1 MWPRVQPKQ
10 VRFQTATAGGMS
22 PTREPETHPMII
34 EHRRFFASSN
44 RQSST
49 SGAWPLAAVAM
60 LTLGSFAARA
70 FGDTVVTGNGTPVI
84 VPDVPSIGANLDF
97 VAGTGDPAVLQ
108 LLTGGIYSG
117 EWSITNVNAIFTLSG
132 GSLVIAPVAG
142 TGTASGDANLGVQ
155 DGTLQ
160 LGANSFLTGF
170 GTGGA
175 GGTISATN
183 GGRLV
188 VDDGRWLTNMQLLQL
203 GGAWTSGSAATLV
216 YSGAASIASGADIS
230 LTGTASAIALSGAGS
245 FTLNGGIGGSGDLV
259 VASGG
264 GTGVVNLSIS
274 TGSFTGRTIIDNA
287 SASINTQNSIGTQG
301 LTINSGTVTAGT
313 ALTLGAGQAFDLGGT
328 STLTGSGPGLTAFNV
343 NGGMTG
349 TGDITLTGIN
359 MTVGGATS
367 TYTGGI
373 TLAGAAGSES
383 TVTTTNAEWV
393 GKLGSLSM
401 ANNTSLTYSGAGA
414 ATFGG
419 AIVTGSTA
427 GDRAL
432 VFTSGAGNGNLTLGG
447 TVAGTGDLVIGAAGG
462 STATTT
468 LAFALGTL
476 AGHTVV
482 ENANVAI
489 NTQASIGA
497 AGLSLTGANVTLG
510 TAITLG
516 AAQDLSI
523 STASTVAG
531 PLAGA
536 NATFNVNSAMSG
548 AGNLALDRVSMNV
561 AGATSSYTGALTLGG
576 TSTLTTS
583 NQEWLT
589 KVASITLGDATRLA
603 YDGTVAGSYS
613 GPLNATGAS
622 ATIAT
627 SGATAGNFT
636 VDGNV
641 TATGDIVVSALNGS
655 TATTT
660 LAFDLASSITGRTVI
675 DGAKARIDTAT
686 SVGAAGLA
694 LTGGDLTLGNALT
707 LGAGQAFA
715 VNGTSSLTGS
725 GGANTAFSVNEAM
738 SGTGTLSVSGV
749 DLSIGAATSTFA
761 GGIALKAGST
771 VTTSND
777 AWVGSLT
784 SLTLNADT
792 TATQFNYTGNATA
805 TYDGALISGGT
816 AAATVATSGAGTGA
830 LNFTGTVDGSGDLVF
845 KALAGS
851 TATTTLAFT
860 SSTFTGTTVID
871 TMSAAVN
878 TQASVGGAGMR
889 ILGSQVAIGTNLSL
903 DSVQSLT
910 IGGTTTLTGAPAGTT
925 ALVVDGGLNVSGGPA
940 DLTLSKLI
948 TSIGAG
954 AGSNFAGNVTLTSG
968 SSFTVTDGADLG
980 GASIFSDPLNAG
992 AAVTV
997 GGVGTLAGIGSAG
1010 NAFNGLLA
1018 AGNKSGSGSS
1028 TLTTTGDVHLAST
1041 STARWYLLDS
1051 TGKAD
1056 RLDAGGSFV
1065 LNGSAAKIVYDQNFY
1080 SGSFIPASGTTVD
1093 YVMATA
1099 GTLSGTFGTVDVV
1112 TVDPLTGLS
1121 TEHAVNATGATYF
1134 MGGAFEVSYANNEF
1148 KLAITGQ
1155 GASYPLPA
1163 GTTSTDVTV
1172 DVQVGSKTVA
1182 RNANVGTVNNSQI
1195 NASAAAYT
1203 ALATGPSDPDEQ
1215 YVATQMLLLT
1225 PGAFASAGVA
1235 LSSPTNPYALPNV
1248 TMSQLFQAGDVA
1260 MKRLMQLRET
1270 PAAPAA
1276 TQESTTML
1284 LSQKGGLTDQ
1294 EALSSPASSAV
1305 VTTPTSVNFGAPI
1318 NGPTPD
1324 QGMRWWTRGYGFTER
1339 VQDDSWAKT
1348 TYDSATG
1355 GVMLGGDMVLG
1366 NGAIAGAYLGY
1377 MPGSVDITGGLV
1389 DETDTTNGLNFG
1401 LYGSWVPDRG
1411 VWYVEAAAQGGY
1423 AGIDRT
1429 RDLYIP
1435 GVVRTAT
1442 SSNSLWAASVSSEI
1456 GINTRLGGD
1465 AFLQPHLGLAAGY
1478 VTQDGYTEDGAGSA
1492 NLDVS
1497 GQTAILLQPSLG
1509 ARYMQSIRMG
1519 RDVLSPYLGAAFTVN
1534 APVGDWG
1541 VTATN
1546 AYSSIPGYSVY
1557 GSPDT
1562 VLGGSFELGV
1572 EFASYSGITAFCSFN
1587 GMLLQ
1592 NQQQY
1597 GGQVGII
1604 VPF

>member
-1 MWPRVQPKQ
+1 
-10 VRFQTATAGGMS
+10 
-22 PTREPETHPMII
+22 MII
-34 EHRRFFASSN
+34 ETRRFFAT
-44 RQSST
+44 ST
-49 SGAWPLAAVAM
+49 QLLPPSGAWPLAAVAM
-60 LTLGSFAARA
+60 LVIFPVAAPA
-70 FGDTVVTGNGTPVI
+70 LADTVVPGNGTPVI

-97 VAGTGDPAVLQ
+97 IAGTGDPAVLQ

-117 EWSITNVNAIFTLSG
+117 EWSINNVPAIFDLNG
-132 GSLVIAPVAG
+132 GSLVIAPSVG
-142 TGTASGDANLGVQ
+142 TGTATGDANVGVVN
-155 DGTLQ
+155 GTLQ
-160 LGANSFLTGF
+160 LGTNSFLTGF
-170 GTGGA
+170 GTSGA
-175 GGTISATN
+175 GGTLSAIQ

-188 VDDGRWLTNMQLLQL
+188 VDDDRWLSNMVRLQL
-203 GGAWTSGSAATLV
+203 GGAWTSGSAATLS
-216 YSGAASIASGADIS
+216 YSGASSITSAAGVSVEG
-230 LTGTASAIALSGAGS
+230 GTASAIALSGAGS
-245 FTLNGGIGGSGDLV
+245 LTLTGDISGTGDLV
-259 VASGG
+259 VTTAGGSG
-264 GTGVVNLSIS
+264 TVNLAFSF
-274 TGSFTGRTIIDNA
+274 GSFDGKTVIDNA
-287 SASINTQNSIGTQG
+287 AASINTQNSIGTQG

-328 STLTGSGPGLTAFNV
+328 STLTGGGPGLTAFTV

-359 MTVGGATS
+359 MTVGGTTS

-383 TVTTTNAEWV
+383 TVTTTNAAWLSS
-393 GKLGSLSM
+393 LGSLTM
-401 ANNTSLTYSGAGA
+401 ANNTSLTYSGADA
-414 ATFGG
+414 ANYAG
-419 AIVTGSTA
+419 AIVTGTSA

-432 VFTSGAGNGNLTLGG
+432 VFTSGAGNGNLTLSG
-447 TVAGTGDLVIGAAGG
+447 TVSGTGDLVIGAASG

-476 AGHTVV
+476 AGRTVI
-482 ENANVAI
+482 EDANVAI

-497 AGLSLTGANVTLG
+497 AGLSLNGATVTLG
-510 TAITLG
+510 TGITLG
-516 AAQDLSI
+516 AGQDLAVSR
-523 STASTVAG
+523 ASTLTGAAG
-531 PLAGA
+531 GA
-536 NATFNVNSAMSG
+536 NKAFTVDSAMSG
-548 AGNLALDRVSMNV
+548 GGNLSLDRINMRVT
-561 AGATSSYTGALTLGG
+561 GATSAYTGAVTLAGTSALTTGNQQWLTNVASLTLGNE
-576 TSTLTTS
+576 TSL
-583 NQEWLT
+583 
-589 KVASITLGDATRLA
+589 I
-603 YDGTVAGSYS
+603 YDGIVAGNYS

-627 SGATAGNFT
+627 SGATAADFT
-636 VDGNV
+636 VDGTV
-641 TATGDIVVSALNGS
+641 TATGNLVISALDGS
-655 TATTT
+655 TATTV
-660 LAFDLASSITGRTVI
+660 LAFDNASSIAGSTVI
-675 DGAKARIDTAT
+675 DGAKARINTSD
-686 SVGAAGLA
+686 SVGATGLT
-694 LTGGDLTLGNALT
+694 LTDGDLTLGTALT
-707 LGAGQAFA
+707 LGAGQALA
-715 VNGTSSLTGS
+715 VNGTSSVSGT
-725 GGANTAFSVNEAM
+725 GGANTAFNVNEAM

-749 DLSIGAATSTFA
+749 DLTVGAATSTFT
-761 GGIALKAGST
+761 GGVALEAGST
-771 VTTSND
+771 VTTGNGEWLSKLD
-777 AWVGSLT
+777 
-784 SLTLNADT
+784 SLTLNADA
-792 TATQFNYTGNATA
+792 TATQFTYTGNATA
-805 TYDGALISGGT
+805 TYAGTLISGGT
-816 AAATVATSGAGTGA
+816 AEATVATSGAGTGA

-871 TMSAAVN
+871 TMSAAVD

-889 ILGSQVAIGTNLSL
+889 ILDSQVGIGANLSL
-903 DSVQSLT
+903 DSTQSLT

-925 ALVVDGGLNVSGGPA
+925 ALVVDGGLNVSGASA
-940 DLTLSKLI
+940 DLTLSRL
-948 TSIGAG
+948 TASIGDG
-954 AGSNFAGNVTLTSG
+954 AASNFAGNVTLTSG
-968 SSFTVTDGADLG
+968 SVFTVTDGADLSN
-980 GASIFSDPLNAG
+980 ASVFSDALNAG
-992 AAVTV
+992 GAVTV
-997 GGVGTLAGIGSAG
+997 GGDGTLAGIGSIG
-1010 NAFNGLLA
+1010 NAFKGVLA
-1018 AGNKSGSGSS
+1018 PGSRDNAASS
-1028 TLTTTGDVHLAST
+1028 TLITTGDVYLDST

-1051 TGKAD
+1051 TGKSD
-1056 RLDAGGSFV
+1056 RLDAGGIFS
-1065 LNGSAAKIVYDQNFY
+1065 LNGSAAKIVYDEDFY
-1080 SGSFIPASGTTVD
+1080 SGSFIPASGVTVD

-1099 GTLSGTFGTVDVV
+1099 GTLNGTFATVDVV

-1121 TEHAVNATGATYF
+1121 TEHAVNANGATYF
-1134 MGGAFEVSYANNEF
+1134 MGGSFEVSYANNQF
-1148 KLAITGQ
+1148 MLQVIGQ
-1155 GASYPLPA
+1155 GGDYPLAA
-1163 GTTSTDVTV
+1163 GTTSTNVTV
-1172 DVQVGSKTVA
+1172 DVQVGSKTVT

-1235 LSSPTNPYALPNV
+1235 ISSPTNPYALPNV

-1339 VQDDSWAKT
+1339 VQEDSWAKT
-1348 TYDSATG
+1348 SYDSATG

-1366 NGAIAGAYLGY
+1366 NGAIAGAYVGY
-1377 MPGSVDITGGLV
+1377 MPGSVDISGGLV

-1401 LYGSWVPDRG
+1401 VYGSWVPDQG
-1411 VWYVEAAAQGGY
+1411 AWYVEAAAQGGY

-1429 RDLYIP
+1429 RDIYIP

-1465 AFLQPHLGLAAGY
+1465 AFLQPHLGLSAGY

-1509 ARYMQSIRMG
+1509 TRYMQSIRMG
-1519 RDVLSPYLGAAFTVN
+1519 RDVLSPYVGAAATLN

-1562 VLGGSFELGV
+1562 IFGGSFELGV
-1572 EFASYSGITAFCSFN
+1572 EFASYSGVTAFCQFN
-1587 GMLLQ
+1587 GMLFE

-1597 GGQVGII
+1597 GGQIGII

>member
-1 MWPRVQPKQ
+1 
-10 VRFQTATAGGMS
+10 
-22 PTREPETHPMII
+22 MII
-34 EHRRFFASSN
+34 ETRRFFAT
-44 RQSST
+44 ST
-49 SGAWPLAAVAM
+49 QPLSPSGAWPLAAVAM
-60 LTLGSFAARA
+60 LVIFPVAAPARA
-70 FGDTVVTGNGTPVI
+70 DTVVPGNGTPVI
-84 VPDVPSIGANLDF
+84 VADVPSIGANLSF
-97 VAGTGDPAVLQ
+97 VADTGDPAVLQ

-117 EWSITNVNAIFTLSG
+117 EWSINNVPAIFDLSG
-132 GSLVIAPVAG
+132 GSLVIAPSVG
-142 TGTASGDANLGVQ
+142 TGTATGDASVGVVN
-155 DGTLQ
+155 GTLQ
-160 LGANSFLTGF
+160 LGTNSFLTGF
-170 GTGGA
+170 GTTGS
-175 GGTISATN
+175 GGTLSAIQ

-188 VDDGRWLTNMQLLQL
+188 IDDDRWLSNMVLLQL
-203 GGAWTSGSAATLV
+203 GGAWTSGSAATLT
-216 YSGAASIASGADIS
+216 YSGASSVTSAADV
-230 LTGTASAIALSGAGS
+230 TVEGGTASAIALSGAGS
-245 FTLNGGIGGSGDLV
+245 LTLNGSIGGTGDLVITSGGGSG
-259 VASGG
+259 
-264 GTGVVNLSIS
+264 TVNLSFAS
-274 TGSFTGRTIIDNA
+274 GSFDGKTVIDNA

-328 STLTGSGPGLTAFNV
+328 STLTGGGPGLTAFNV

-359 MTVGGATS
+359 MTVGGTTS

-383 TVTTTNAEWV
+383 TVTTTNAAWI
-393 GKLGSLSM
+393 GSLGSLSM
-401 ANNTSLTYSGAGA
+401 ANNTSLTYSGADA
-414 ATFGG
+414 ANYGG
-419 AIVTGSTA
+419 AIVTGTTA

-432 VFTSGAGNGNLTLGG
+432 VFTSGAGNGDLTLSG
-447 TVAGTGDLVIGAAGG
+447 TVSGTGDLVIGAASG

-476 AGHTVV
+476 AGRTVI
-482 ENANVAI
+482 EDANVAI
-489 NTQASIGA
+489 NTQASIGD
-497 AGLSLTGANVTLG
+497 AGLSLTGASVRLG

-516 AAQDLSI
+516 AAQDLAI
-523 STASTVAG
+523 STASSISG
-531 PLAGA
+531 PAVGA
-536 NATFNVNSAMSG
+536 NAAFTVNSAMSG

-561 AGATSSYTGALTLGG
+561 GGATSTYTGALVLGG
-576 TSTLTTS
+576 ASTFTTS
-583 NQEWLT
+583 NQQWLT
-589 KVASITLGDATRLA
+589 NVASLTLGNGTSLI
-603 YDGTVAGSYS
+603 YDGTVAGNYS

-627 SGATAGNFT
+627 SGATAADFT
-636 VDGNV
+636 VDGTV
-641 TATGDIVVSALNGS
+641 TATGDVFVSALNGS
-655 TATTT
+655 TATTV
-660 LAFDLASSITGRTVI
+660 LAFDNASSITGRTVI
-675 DGAKARIDTAT
+675 NGAKARINTSD

-694 LTGGDLTLGNALT
+694 LTGGDLTLGTALT

-725 GGANTAFSVNEAM
+725 GGANTAFTVNEAM

-749 DLSIGAATSTFA
+749 DLTVGAATSTFS

-771 VTTSND
+771 ATTDNA
-777 AWVGSLT
+777 AWIGSLG
-784 SLTLNADT
+784 SLTLNADA
-792 TATQFNYTGNATA
+792 TATQFTYTGNATA
-805 TYDGALISGGT
+805 TYDGTLISGGT

-878 TQASVGGAGMR
+878 TQASVGGAGLR
-889 ILGSQVAIGTNLSL
+889 ILDSQVGIGANLSL
-903 DSVQSLT
+903 SSVQSLT

-925 ALVVDGGLNVSGGPA
+925 ALVVDGGLNVSGASA
-940 DLTLSKLI
+940 DLTLSKL
-948 TSIGAG
+948 TASIGDG
-954 AGSNFAGNVTLTSG
+954 AASNFAGNVTLTSG
-968 SSFTVTDGADLG
+968 SVFTVTDGADLG
-980 GASIFSDPLNAG
+980 GAAVFSDALNAG
-992 AAVTV
+992 GAVTV
-997 GGVGTLAGIGSAG
+997 GGDGTLASIGSIG
-1010 NAFNGLLA
+1010 NAFKGVLA
-1018 AGNKSGSGSS
+1018 PGSRDNAASS
-1028 TLTTTGDVHLAST
+1028 TLITTGDVHLDST

-1051 TGKAD
+1051 TGKSD

-1065 LNGSAAKIVYDQNFY
+1065 LNGSAAKIVYDQDFY

-1099 GTLSGTFGTVDVV
+1099 GTLNGTFSTVDVV

-1121 TEHAVNATGATYF
+1121 TEHAVNATGSTYF
-1134 MGGAFEVSYANNEF
+1134 MGGSFEVSYANNQF
-1148 KLAITGQ
+1148 MLAITGQ
-1155 GASYPLPA
+1155 GADYPLPA
-1163 GTTSTDVTV
+1163 GTTSTNVTV
-1172 DVQVGSKTVA
+1172 DVQVGSKTVT

-1225 PGAFASAGVA
+1225 PGGFASAGVA

-1276 TQESTTML
+1276 TEESTTML

-1339 VQDDSWAKT
+1339 VQEDNWAKT
-1348 TYDSATG
+1348 DYDSTTG

-1366 NGAIAGAYLGY
+1366 NGAIAGAYVGY

-1401 LYGSWVPDRG
+1401 LYGSWVPDQG
-1411 VWYVEAAAQGGY
+1411 AWYVEAAAQGGY

-1442 SSNSLWAASVSSEI
+1442 SSNSLWAASVNSEI

-1497 GQTAILLQPSLG
+1497 GQTAILLQPSVG
-1509 ARYMQSIRMG
+1509 TRYMQSIRMG

-1546 AYSSIPGYSVY
+1546 AYSTIPGYSVY

-1562 VLGGSFELGV
+1562 ILGGSFELGV

-1587 GMLLQ
+1587 GMLFE

-1597 GGQVGII
+1597 GGQIGII

>member
-1 MWPRVQPKQ
+1 
-10 VRFQTATAGGMS
+10 
-22 PTREPETHPMII
+22 MII
-34 EHRRFFASSN
+34 ETRRFFAT
-44 RQSST
+44 ST
-49 SGAWPLAAVAM
+49 QFLSPSGAWPLAAVAM
-60 LTLGSFAARA
+60 LVLSTVAAPA
-70 FGDTVVTGNGTPVI
+70 HGDTVVPGDGTPV
-84 VPDVPSIGANLDF
+84 VVLDVPSIGANLDF
-97 VAGTGDPAVLQ
+97 VAGTGSPAVLQ

-117 EWSITNVNAIFTLSG
+117 EWSITNVSAVFDLNG
-132 GSLVIAPVAG
+132 GSLVIAPATG
-142 TGTASGDANLGVQ
+142 TGTATGADLGVVN
-155 DGTLQ
+155 GTLQ
-160 LGANSFLTGF
+160 LGTNSFLTGF
-170 GTGGA
+170 GTGGT
-175 GGTISATN
+175 GGTLSAIQ

-188 VDDGRWLTNMQLLQL
+188 VDDDRWLSNMVLLQL
-203 GGAWTSGSAATLV
+203 GGAWTSGSAATLT
-216 YSGAASIASGADIS
+216 YSGGTSITSAAAVSVEG
-230 LTGTASAIALSGAGS
+230 GTASAIALSGAGS
-245 FTLNGGIGGSGDLV
+245 LTLTGDISGTGDLV
-259 VASGG
+259 ITSGG
-264 GTGVVNLSIS
+264 GTGIVNLSFAS
-274 TGSFTGRTIIDNA
+274 GSFDGKTVIDNA
-287 SASINTQNSIGTQG
+287 SASINTQNSIGAQG

-328 STLTGSGPGLTAFNV
+328 STLTGGGPGLTAFNV
-343 NGGMTG
+343 NGGMSG

-359 MTVGGATS
+359 MTVGGTTS

-383 TVTTTNAEWV
+383 TVTTTNAAW
-393 GKLGSLSM
+393 LGSLGSLTM
-401 ANNTSLTYSGAGA
+401 ANDTSLTYSGTDA
-414 ATFGG
+414 ATYVG
-419 AIVTGSTA
+419 AIVTGAAVT
-427 GDRAL
+427 DRAL
-432 VFTSGAGNGNLTLGG
+432 IFTSGAGNGDLTLTG
-447 TVAGTGDLVIGAAGG
+447 TVSGTGDLVIGAANG

-476 AGHTVV
+476 AGGTVI
-482 ENANVAI
+482 EDANVAI
-489 NTQASIGA
+489 NTQASIGD
-497 AGLSLTGANVTLG
+497 AGLALTGATVTLG
-510 TAITLG
+510 TDITLG
-516 AAQDLSI
+516 VAQELAIATASSI
-523 STASTVAG
+523 SG
-531 PLAGA
+531 PAVGA
-536 NATFNVNSAMSG
+536 NAAFTVNSAMSG

-561 AGATSSYTGALTLGG
+561 GGATSTYTGALVLGG
-576 TSTLTTS
+576 ASTFTTS
-583 NQEWLT
+583 NQQWLT
-589 KVASITLGDATRLA
+589 NVASLTLGNGTSLI
-603 YDGTVAGSYS
+603 YDGTVAGNYS

-627 SGATAGNFT
+627 SGATAADFT
-636 VDGNV
+636 VDGTV
-641 TATGDIVVSALNGS
+641 TATGDVVVSALNGS
-655 TATTT
+655 TATTV
-660 LAFDLASSITGRTVI
+660 LAFDNASSITGRTVI
-675 DGAKARIDTAT
+675 NGAKARINTSD

-694 LTGGDLTLGNALT
+694 LTGGDLTLGTALT

-725 GGANTAFSVNEAM
+725 GGANTAFTVNEAM
-738 SGTGTLSVSGV
+738 SGTGTLSISGV
-749 DLSIGAATSTFA
+749 DLTVGAATSTFT
-761 GGIALKAGST
+761 GGVALEAGST
-771 VTTSND
+771 ATTDNA
-777 AWVGSLT
+777 AWIGSLG
-784 SLTLNADT
+784 SLTLNADA
-792 TATQFNYTGNATA
+792 TATQFTYTGNATA
-805 TYDGALISGGT
+805 TYDGTLISGGT

-878 TQASVGGAGMR
+878 TQASVGGAGLR
-889 ILGSQVAIGTNLSL
+889 VLDSQVAIGANLSL

-925 ALVVDGGLNVSGGPA
+925 ALVVDGGLNVSGASA
-940 DLTLSKLI
+940 DLTLSKL
-948 TSIGAG
+948 TASIGDG
-954 AGSNFAGNVTLTSG
+954 AASNFAGNVTLTSG
-968 SSFTVTDGADLG
+968 SVFTVTDGADLG
-980 GASIFSDPLNAG
+980 GAAVFSDALNAG
-992 AAVTV
+992 GAVTV
-997 GGVGTLAGIGSAG
+997 GGDGTLASIGSAG
-1010 NAFNGLLA
+1010 NAFKGILA
-1018 AGNKSGSGSS
+1018 PGSRDNAASS
-1028 TLTTTGDVHLAST
+1028 TLITTGDVYLDST

-1051 TGKAD
+1051 TGKSD

-1065 LNGSAAKIVYDQNFY
+1065 LNGSAAKIVYDQDFY

-1099 GTLSGTFGTVDVV
+1099 GTLNGTFSTVDVV

-1121 TEHAVNATGATYF
+1121 TEHAVNATGSTYF
-1134 MGGAFEVSYANNEF
+1134 MGGSFEVSYANNQF
-1148 KLAITGQ
+1148 MLAITGQ
-1155 GASYPLPA
+1155 GADYPLPA
-1163 GTTSTDVTV
+1163 GTTSTNVTV
-1172 DVQVGSKTVA
+1172 DVQVGSKTVT

-1225 PGAFASAGVA
+1225 PGGFASAGVA

-1276 TQESTTML
+1276 TEESTTML

-1339 VQDDSWAKT
+1339 VQEDNWAKT
-1348 TYDSATG
+1348 DYDSTTG

-1366 NGAIAGAYLGY
+1366 NGAIAGAYVGY

-1401 LYGSWVPDRG
+1401 LYGSWVPDQG
-1411 VWYVEAAAQGGY
+1411 AWYVEAAAQGGY

-1442 SSNSLWAASVSSEI
+1442 SSNSLWAASVNSEI

-1497 GQTAILLQPSLG
+1497 GQTAILLQPSVG
-1509 ARYMQSIRMG
+1509 TRYMQSIRMG

-1562 VLGGSFELGV
+1562 ILGGSFELGV

-1587 GMLLQ
+1587 GMLFE

-1597 GGQVGII
+1597 GGQIGII

>member
-1 MWPRVQPKQ
+1 
-10 VRFQTATAGGMS
+10 
-22 PTREPETHPMII
+22 MII
-34 EHRRFFASSN
+34 ETRRFFAT
-44 RQSST
+44 ST
-49 SGAWPLAAVAM
+49 QLLSPSGAWPLAAVAM
-60 LTLGSFAARA
+60 LVIFPVAAPTLA
-70 FGDTVVTGNGTPVI
+70 DTVVPGNGTPVI
-84 VPDVPSIGANLDF
+84 VPDVPSIGANLSF
-97 VAGTGDPAVLQ
+97 IAGTGNPAVLQ
-108 LLTGGIYSG
+108 LLAGGIYSG
-117 EWSITNVNAIFTLSG
+117 EWSINNVPAIFDLSG
-132 GSLVIAPVAG
+132 GSLVIAPSVG
-142 TGTASGDANLGVQ
+142 TGTATGDANVGVVN
-155 DGTLQ
+155 GTLQ
-160 LGANSFLTGF
+160 LGTNSFLTGF
-170 GTGGA
+170 GTTGS
-175 GGTISATN
+175 GGTLSAIQ
-183 GGRLV
+183 GGHLV
-188 VDDGRWLTNMQLLQL
+188 VDDDRWLSNMVLLQL
-203 GGAWTSGSAATLV
+203 GGAWTSGSAATLT
-216 YSGAASIASGADIS
+216 YSGGTSVTSAASVSVEG
-230 LTGTASAIALSGAGS
+230 GTASAIALSGAGS
-245 FTLNGGIGGSGDLV
+245 LTLTGDISGTGDLVITSGGGSG
-259 VASGG
+259 
-264 GTGVVNLSIS
+264 TVNLSFVS
-274 TGSFTGRTIIDNA
+274 GSFIGKTVIDNA
-287 SASINTQNSIGTQG
+287 AASINTQNSIGTQG
-301 LTINSGTVTAGT
+301 LTFNSATVTAGT

-328 STLTGSGPGLTAFNV
+328 STLTGGGPGLTAFTV

-359 MTVGGATS
+359 MTVGGTTS

-383 TVTTTNAEWV
+383 TVTTTNAAWLAS
-393 GKLGSLSM
+393 LGSLSM
-401 ANNTSLTYSGAGA
+401 ANNTSLTYSGADA
-414 ATFGG
+414 ANYAG
-419 AIVTGSTA
+419 AIVTGATA

-432 VFTSGAGNGNLTLGG
+432 VFTSGAGNGNLTLSG
-447 TVAGTGDLVIGAAGG
+447 TVGGTGDLVIGAAGG

-476 AGHTVV
+476 AGRTVI
-482 ENANVAI
+482 EDANVAI

-497 AGLSLTGANVTLG
+497 AGLSLTGATVTLG
-510 TAITLG
+510 TGITLG
-516 AAQDLSI
+516 AGQDLLV
-523 STASTVAG
+523 STASTLTGAAG
-531 PLAGA
+531 GG
-536 NATFNVNSAMSG
+536 NKSFTVDSAMVG
-548 AGNLALDRVSMNV
+548 TGNLGLDRVDMRIT
-561 AGATSSYTGALTLGG
+561 GATSTYTGGVTLAGS
-576 TSTLTTS
+576 STLTTG
-583 NQEWLT
+583 NQQWLT
-589 KVASITLGDATRLA
+589 NVASLTLGNGTSLI
-603 YDGTVAGSYS
+603 YDGTVAGNYS

-627 SGATAGNFT
+627 SGATAADFT
-636 VDGNV
+636 VDGTV
-641 TATGDIVVSALNGS
+641 TATGNLVISALDGS
-655 TATTT
+655 TATTV
-660 LAFDLASSITGRTVI
+660 LALDNASSIAGSTVI
-675 DGAKARIDTAT
+675 DGAKARINTSD
-686 SVGAAGLA
+686 SVGATGLT
-694 LTGGDLTLGNALT
+694 LTGGDLTLGTALT

-715 VNGTSSLTGS
+715 VNGTSSVSGT
-725 GGANTAFSVNEAM
+725 GGANTAFNVNEAM

-749 DLSIGAATSTFA
+749 DLSVGAATSTFA

-771 VTTSND
+771 ATTGNA
-777 AWVGSLT
+777 AWIGSLG
-784 SLTLNADT
+784 SLTLNADA
-792 TATQFNYTGNATA
+792 TATQFTYTGNATA
-805 TYDGALISGGT
+805 TYDGTLISGGT

-889 ILGSQVAIGTNLSL
+889 ILGSQVDIGANLSL
-903 DSVQSLT
+903 GSAQSLT
-910 IGGTTTLTGAPAGTT
+910 IGGTTTLTGTSAGTTT
-925 ALVVDGGLNVSGGPA
+925 ALVVNGGLNVSGGPA
-940 DLTLSKLI
+940 DLTLSKL
-948 TSIGAG
+948 TASIGDG
-954 AGSNFAGNVTLTSG
+954 AASNFAGNVTLTSG
-968 SSFTVTDGADLG
+968 SVFTVTDGADLG
-980 GASIFSDPLNAG
+980 NASVFSDALNAG
-992 AAVTV
+992 GAVTV
-997 GGVGTLAGIGSAG
+997 GGDGTLASIGSAG
-1010 NAFNGLLA
+1010 NAFKGILA
-1018 AGNKSGSGSS
+1018 PGSRDNAAPS
-1028 TLTTTGDVHLAST
+1028 TLTTTGDVFLDAT

-1051 TGKAD
+1051 TGKTD

-1065 LNGSAAKIVYDQNFY
+1065 LNGSAAKIVYDEDYY
-1080 SGSFIPASGTTVD
+1080 SGSLIPTAGTTVD

-1099 GTLSGTFGTVDVV
+1099 GTLTGTFSTVDVV

-1121 TEHAVNATGATYF
+1121 TNHAVNATGATYF
-1134 MGGAFEVSYANNEF
+1134 MGGSFEVSYANNQF
-1148 KLAITGQ
+1148 SLAITGQ
-1155 GASYPLPA
+1155 GADYPLPA
-1163 GTTSTDVTV
+1163 GTTSTNVKV
-1172 DVQVGSKTVA
+1172 DVQVGSKTVT

-1203 ALATGPSDPDEQ
+1203 TLATGPSDPDEQ

-1318 NGPTPD
+1318 NGLTPD
-1324 QGMRWWTRGYGFTER
+1324 QGVRWWTRGYGFTQR
-1339 VQDDSWAKT
+1339 VQDDNWANT

-1401 LYGSWVPDRG
+1401 VYGSWVPDQG
-1411 VWYVEAAAQGGY
+1411 AWYVEAAAQGGY

-1456 GINTRLGGD
+1456 GVNTRLGGD
-1465 AFLQPHLGLAAGY
+1465 AFLQPYLGFGAGY

-1492 NLDVS
+1492 NLEVS
-1497 GQTAILLQPSLG
+1497 DQTAIMLQPSLG
-1509 ARYMQSIRMG
+1509 TRYLQSIRMG
-1519 RDVLSPYLGAAFTVN
+1519 RDVLSPYLGAAFIVN

-1562 VLGGSFELGV
+1562 LVGGSFELGV

-1587 GMLLQ
+1587 GMLFE

-1597 GGQVGII
+1597 GGQIGII

>member
-1 MWPRVQPKQ
+1 
-10 VRFQTATAGGMS
+10 
-22 PTREPETHPMII
+22 MII
-34 EHRRFFASSN
+34 ETRRFFAT
-44 RQSST
+44 ST
-49 SGAWPLAAVAM
+49 QLLSPSGAWPLAAVAM
-60 LTLGSFAARA
+60 LVLSTVAAPA
-70 FGDTVVTGNGTPVI
+70 HGDTVVPGDGTPV
-84 VPDVPSIGANLDF
+84 VVLDVPSIGANLDF
-97 VAGTGDPAVLQ
+97 VAGTGSPAVLQ

-117 EWSITNVNAIFTLSG
+117 EWSITNVSAVFDLNG
-132 GSLVIAPVAG
+132 GSLVIAPATG
-142 TGTASGDANLGVQ
+142 TGTATGADLGVVN
-155 DGTLQ
+155 GTLQ
-160 LGANSFLTGF
+160 LGTNSFLTGF
-170 GTGGA
+170 GTGGT
-175 GGTISATN
+175 GGTLSAIQ

-188 VDDGRWLTNMQLLQL
+188 VDDDRWLSNMVLLQL
-203 GGAWTSGSAATLV
+203 GGAWTSGSAATLT
-216 YSGAASIASGADIS
+216 YSGGTSITSAAGVSVEG
-230 LTGTASAIALSGAGS
+230 GTASAIALSGAGS
-245 FTLNGGIGGSGDLV
+245 LTLTGDISGTGDLV
-259 VASGG
+259 ITSGG
-264 GTGVVNLSIS
+264 GTGIVNLSFAS
-274 TGSFTGRTIIDNA
+274 GSFDGKTVIDNA

-328 STLTGSGPGLTAFNV
+328 STLTGGGPGLTAFNV

-359 MTVGGATS
+359 MTVGGTTS

-383 TVTTTNAEWV
+383 TVTTTNAAW
-393 GKLGSLSM
+393 LGSLGSLTM
-401 ANNTSLTYSGAGA
+401 ANDTSLTYSGTDA
-414 ATFGG
+414 ATYVG
-419 AIVTGSTA
+419 AIVTGAAVT
-427 GDRAL
+427 DRAL
-432 VFTSGAGNGNLTLGG
+432 IFTSGAGNGNLTLSG
-447 TVAGTGDLVIGAAGG
+447 TVAGTGDLVIGAASG

-476 AGHTVV
+476 AGHTVI
-482 ENANVAI
+482 EDANVAI

-497 AGLSLTGANVTLG
+497 AGLSLSGANVTLG
-510 TAITLG
+510 TALTLG
-516 AAQDLSI
+516 AGQDLAI
-523 STASTVAG
+523 STASTLTGAGGTNVA
-531 PLAGA
+531 
-536 NATFNVNSAMSG
+536 FNVNSAMSG
-548 AGNLALDRVSMNV
+548 GGSLTLDHVNMNV
-561 AGATSSYTGALTLGG
+561 GGALSGYNGALTLGG
-576 TSTLTTS
+576 SSTLTTS
-583 NQEWLT
+583 NQQLLT
-589 KVASITLGDATRLA
+589 NVASITLGNGTSFV
-603 YDGTVAGSYS
+603 YDGTVAGNYS

-627 SGATAGNFT
+627 SGATAADFT
-636 VDGNV
+636 VDGTV
-641 TATGDIVVSALNGS
+641 TATGDVVVTALNGS
-655 TATTT
+655 TATTV
-660 LAFDLASSITGRTVI
+660 LAFDNASSITGSTVI
-675 DGAKARIDTAT
+675 DGAKARINTSD
-686 SVGAAGLA
+686 SVGAAGLT
-694 LTGGDLTLGNALT
+694 LTGGDLTLGTALT

-715 VNGTSSLTGS
+715 VNGTSSVAGT
-725 GGANTAFSVNEAM
+725 GGANTAFTVNEAM

-749 DLSIGAATSTFA
+749 DLTVGAATSTFA

-784 SLTLNADT
+784 SLTLNADA
-792 TATQFNYTGNATA
+792 TATQFTYTGNATA
-805 TYDGALISGGT
+805 TYDGALVSGGT
-816 AAATVATSGAGTGA
+816 AAATIATSGAGA
-830 LNFTGTVDGSGDLVF
+830 LRFTGTVDGSGDLVF

-878 TQASVGGAGMR
+878 TRASVGGAGMR
-889 ILGSQVAIGTNLSL
+889 IVDSQVSIGTNLSF
-903 DSVQSLT
+903 DSTQSLT

-925 ALVVDGGLNVSGGPA
+925 TLVVDGGLNVSGAPA
-940 DLTLSKLI
+940 DLTLSKI
-948 TSIGAG
+948 RASIGAG
-954 AGSNFAGNVTLTSG
+954 LGSNFAGNITLTSG
-968 SSFTVTDGADLG
+968 SVFTVTDSADLG
-980 GASIFSDPLNAG
+980 NASVFSDALNAG

-997 GGVGTLAGIGSAG
+997 SGDGTLASIGSAG
-1010 NAFNGLLA
+1010 NAFKGILA
-1018 AGNKSGSGSS
+1018 PGSRDNAAPS
-1028 TLTTTGDVHLAST
+1028 TLTTSGDVFLDPT

-1051 TGKAD
+1051 TGKSD

-1065 LNGSAAKIVYDQNFY
+1065 LNGSAAKIVYDQDFY
-1080 SGSFIPASGTTVD
+1080 SGTLIPTAGTTVD

-1099 GTLSGTFGTVDVV
+1099 GTLNGTFSTVDVV

-1121 TEHAVNATGATYF
+1121 TNHAVNATGATYF
-1134 MGGAFEVSYANNEF
+1134 MGGAFEVSYANNQF
-1148 KLAITGQ
+1148 MLAITGQ
-1155 GASYPLPA
+1155 GADYPLPA
-1163 GTTSTDVTV
+1163 GTTSTNVKV
-1172 DVQVGSKTVA
+1172 DVQVGSKTVT

-1203 ALATGPSDPDEQ
+1203 TLATGPSDPDEQ

-1318 NGPTPD
+1318 NGLTPD
-1324 QGMRWWTRGYGFTER
+1324 QGVRWWTRGYGFTQR
-1339 VQDDSWAKT
+1339 VQDDNWADT

-1401 LYGSWVPDRG
+1401 VYGSWVPDQG
-1411 VWYVEAAAQGGY
+1411 AWYVEAAAQGGY

-1456 GINTRLGGD
+1456 GVNTRLGGD
-1465 AFLQPHLGLAAGY
+1465 AFLQPYLGFGAGY

-1492 NLDVS
+1492 NLEVS
-1497 GQTAILLQPSLG
+1497 DQTAIMLQPSLG
-1509 ARYMQSIRMG
+1509 TRYLQSIRMG
-1519 RDVLSPYLGAAFTVN
+1519 RDVLSPYLGAAFIVN

-1562 VLGGSFELGV
+1562 LVGGSFELGV

-1587 GMLLQ
+1587 GMLFE

-1597 GGQVGII
+1597 GGQIGII